1 MPAFGDEDST
11 IYRISRAEYEAI
23 PSVPKVG
30 DSRTLK
36 AGKHRL
42 RLFWEKGGCVQRG
55 GESLMVF
62 GMG

>member
-42 RLFWEKGGCVQRG
+42 RLFWGEGEGGCVQRG
-55 GESLMVF
+55 GRRQSP
-62 GMG
+62 